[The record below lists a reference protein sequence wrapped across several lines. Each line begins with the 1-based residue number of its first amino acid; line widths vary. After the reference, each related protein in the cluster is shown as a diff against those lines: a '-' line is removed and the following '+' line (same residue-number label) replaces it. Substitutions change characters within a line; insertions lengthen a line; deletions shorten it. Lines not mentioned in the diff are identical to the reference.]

1 MNLVYYPDP
10 LLKKIAQPIEKI
22 DARLEEFVD
31 EMFQAMFKY
40 KGCGLAAPQIGV
52 SKRVLVY
59 NHTDKMEDCIVL
71 INPKILA
78 QEGNDLGTEGCLSFP
93 EIVGEVSRFHW
104 IKVETLTLQ
113 GELKTFEAED
123 FHARVIQHEIDHL
136 NGVLFTEKME
146 PQDVTLAQPELKK
159 LQKHYK
165 SIQQNSKSRLTSI
178 R

>member
-10 LLKKIAQPIEKI
+10 FLKKIAQPVEKI

-31 EMFQAMFKY
+31 EMFQAMFQY
-40 KGCGLAAPQIGV
+40 KGCGLAAPQVGV
-52 SKRVLVY
+52 SKRILVY
-59 NHTDKMEDCIVL
+59 NPTDKTSDCHVL

-78 QEGNDLGTEGCLSFP
+78 QEGNELGQEGCLSVP
-93 EIVGEVSRFHW
+93 DVAGEVARFKW

-123 FHARVIQHEIDHL
+123 FHARVIQHEMDHL
-136 NGVLFTEKME
+136 NGILFIEKME
-146 PQDVTLAQPELKK
+146 PHHITEAQPELKK
-159 LQKHYK
+159 LQKRYK
-165 SIQQNSKSRLTSI
+165 SLQQNAKSRFASI